1 MRYATRDQLEDVWG
15 AAFVAGLLPADI
27 AGPAEDGEPDPEA
40 IAIAVA
46 AAIEGAL
53 ELASREI
60 DLHLSAR
67 YTLPLPV
74 PPAVLVTPCANIA
87 VYILANRHT
96 ALTETIEDRY
106 EQATKLLER
115 IAEGKAGLGAD
126 EPSVAG
132 SDASAGGAAFSAD
145 ERLFRR
151 GPLQ

>member
-1 MRYATRDQLEDVWG
+1 MRYATREQLEKVWG

-27 AGPAEDGEPDPEA
+27 IADEADDGEAPEGAIAEA
-40 IAIAVA
+40 ID
-46 AAIEGAL
+46 GAL
-53 ELASREI
+53 DLASDEI

-67 YTLPLPV
+67 YTLPLAA

-115 IAEGKAGLGAD
+115 IADGKAGLGAD

-132 SDASAGGAAFSAD
+132 PDASAGGAAFSAD
-145 ERLFRR
+145 ERQFR
-151 GPLQ
+151 GDW